1 MLPGSFKIIIFALAK
16 LEKIFVV
23 LPLSMVPEFLDTDIT
38 YLKGVGP
45 KRAEI
50 FKKEFGIRT
59 FRDLLYYFPYRYVDR
74 SRFYS
79 VAELNKD
86 LPYIQLKGKF
96 ISLELQKIGANKK
109 KLVGTFTDNTGV
121 VEVVWFQ
128 GIDWISKS
136 VDANKTYILFGKPSE
151 FSGRINIVHPEM
163 EELSKWQSKPQVTLA
178 PQYSTTE
185 QSKNNY
191 INSKTFQT
199 LIATLLPEIH
209 GKVLETLPRHIIQKY
224 NLLGLEKTLCEL
236 HFPGSAEMLRQAQ
249 YRIKF
254 EALFIIQL
262 NIQKAKLHRHSTV
275 RGFVFERKKDNYLKE
290 CFHKKIPFKM
300 TGAQTRVLQ
309 EIRADVCSGRQMNRL
324 LQGDVGS
331 GKTLVALLT
340 MLMAV
345 DNGYQACLMV
355 PTEVLAQQHYRSLSK
370 LLDGIGVTIRL
381 LTGSTKL
388 RERTE
393 IDRGLRDGSL
403 NILVGTHALIE
414 ETVVFKNL
422 GMAVIDEQHRFG
434 VEQRAKLWKKN
445 ELAPHILV
453 MTATPIPRTLAMTL
467 YGDLDVSVIDEL
479 PKGRSKIITRHYTDA
494 YRLKVY
500 GFMRKQ
506 IEEGHQVYIVY
517 PLISESEK
525 TDLKDL
531 EDGYDRITREFPTPD
546 YHVAV
551 VHGRMKPDQKEL
563 GMRLFEKNDAQIMV
577 ATTVIEVGVD
587 VPNATVIVIESAERF
602 GLSQLHQLRGRV
614 GRGSAQS
621 YCILM
626 TKPNLSENAYSR
638 ISTMVNSTDGFE
650 ISETDLKLR
659 GPGDM
664 EGKQQSGF
672 AFDLKMASLSQDG
685 QLIQY
690 VRDIANEILDDDPT
704 LEKPENGLLVK
715 ALKEFNRDK
724 VNYGSIS

>member
-1 MLPGSFKIIIFALAK
+1 MAT
-16 LEKIFVV
+16 
-23 LPLSMVPEFLDTDIT
+23 EFLDTDIT

-50 FKKEFGIRT
+50 FRKEYGIAT

-86 LPYIQLKGKF
+86 LPYIQIKGKF
-96 ISLELQKIGANKK
+96 LGFDLQKIGAGNKK
-109 KLVGTFTDNTGV
+109 KLVGRFTDGSAI
-121 VEVVWFQ
+121 VEIVWFQ
-128 GIDWISKS
+128 GIDWICKS
-136 VDANKTYILFGKPSE
+136 VNQAKTYIIFGKPSE
-151 FSGRINIVHPEM
+151 FNGRINIVHPEM
-163 EELSKWQSKPQVTLA
+163 EELSKWQSKPQMNLA

-185 QSKNNY
+185 KSKDNY
-191 INSKTFQT
+191 INSKTFQSLLAT
-199 LIATLLPEIH
+199 LIPETK
-209 GKVLETLPRHIIQKY
+209 GKILETLPRYIIEKY
-224 NLLGLEKTLCEL
+224 NLLGLETALWTL
-236 HFPGSAEMLRQAQ
+236 HFPENAEMLQKAQ

-254 EALFIIQL
+254 EELFVLQL
-262 NIQKAKLHRHSTV
+262 NILRLKLYR
-275 RGFVFERKKDNYLKE
+275 RGSEKGFMFDRSKDNYLKE
-290 CFHKKIPFKM
+290 CFHKKIPFRM

-309 EIRADVCSGRQMNRL
+309 EIRADVCSGHQMNRL

-370 LLDGIGVTIRL
+370 MLDGINVSIRL
-381 LTGSTKL
+381 LTGSTKHK
-388 RERTE
+388 ERVE
-393 IDRGLRDGSL
+393 IDARLRDGSI

-414 ETVVFKNL
+414 DTVVFKNL

-445 ELAPHILV
+445 ELAPHVLV

-479 PKGRSKIITRHYTDA
+479 PKGRSKIITSHTTDA
-494 YRLKVY
+494 YRLNVY
-500 GFMRKQ
+500 AFMRKQ
-506 IEEGHQVYIVY
+506 IAEGHQVYVVY
-517 PLISESEK
+517 PLISESEN

-531 EDGYDRITREFPTPD
+531 EDGYDRITREFPIPN

-563 GMRLFEKNDAQIMV
+563 GMNLFEKNVAQIMV

-587 VPNATVIVIESAERF
+587 VPNATVMVIESAERF

-614 GRGSAQS
+614 GRGSSQS

-626 TKPNLSENAYSR
+626 TKDKLSENAYSR

-650 ISETDLKLR
+650 ISEKDLKLR

-672 AFDLKMASLSQDG
+672 AIDLKMASLSQDG
-685 QLIQY
+685 QLISY
-690 VRDIANEILDDDPT
+690 ARNIASDVLDDDPD
-704 LEKPENGLLVK
+704 LSKPENALLVK
-715 ALKEFNRDK
+715 ALKELNK
-724 VNYGSIS
+724 NKTNYGSIS